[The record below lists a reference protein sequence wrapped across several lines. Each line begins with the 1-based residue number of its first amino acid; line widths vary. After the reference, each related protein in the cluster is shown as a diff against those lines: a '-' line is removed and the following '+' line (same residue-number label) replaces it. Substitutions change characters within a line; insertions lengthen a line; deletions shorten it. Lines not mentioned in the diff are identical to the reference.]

1 MSSPLLV
8 LGSRN
13 PGKLH
18 EFQLL
23 LAGADIEVKSVA
35 EFPDG
40 LDVEETADTF
50 AGNAALKATQQA
62 VQLQQWVLAED
73 SGLSVDAL
81 KGAPGVYSARYSEP
95 GATNQRNNEKL
106 LAELD
111 GTPLEKR
118 GAHYTCHIALS
129 NPAGE
134 IVATCEEYCR
144 GRILCELRGDGG
156 FGYDPLFEIPEYHR
170 TFGQLGDAVKSA
182 LSHRS
187 RATRGIIPQVLR
199 HLGSV

>member
-1 MSSPLLV
+1 MGLPLLV

-18 EFQLL
+18 EFQILL
-23 LAGADIEVKSVA
+23 KDSGIQVKSVA

-50 AGNAALKATQQA
+50 AGNAGLKATEQA
-62 VQLQQWVLAED
+62 RQLKQWVLAED

-81 KGAPGVYSARYSEP
+81 GGAPGVYSARYSDP
-95 GATNQRNNEKL
+95 GATNERNNEKL
-106 LAELD
+106 LAEL
-111 GTPLEKR
+111 GETPLDKR
-118 GAHYTCHIALS
+118 GAHYTCYIALS
-129 NPAGE
+129 NPQGE

-144 GRILCELRGDGG
+144 GRILFAARGEGG

-170 TFGQLGDAVKSA
+170 TFAEMGDSVKAV

-187 RATRGIIPQVLR
+187 RATRRIVPLVLS
-199 HLGSV
+199 HLKQA